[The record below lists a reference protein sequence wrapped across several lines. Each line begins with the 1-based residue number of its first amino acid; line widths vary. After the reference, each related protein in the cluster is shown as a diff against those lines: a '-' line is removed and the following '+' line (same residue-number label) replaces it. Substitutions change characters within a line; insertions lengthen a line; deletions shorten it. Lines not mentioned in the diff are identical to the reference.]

1 MLGYFC
7 PPYYNPPNLG
17 IIRPNFQKLKTPSKP
32 QCLKTYISIGFKLG
46 SPLIGLLFLRKYCSV
61 R

>member
-7 PPYYNPPNLG
+7 PSYYNPPNLG
-17 IIRPNFQKLKTPSKP
+17 IIRPNFQKPKTPSKP
-32 QCLKTYISIGFKLG
+32 QCFKTYISIGLILG
-46 SPLIGLLFLRKYCSV
+46 SPLIGLLFLGKYRSV